1 MKITAAIITHAQGSE
16 GWDQHRKR
24 SYNASELAVAMGISR
39 HTARSELVRIKA
51 TGIQP
56 EHSDFVQQRVFAP
69 GHESEALARPIAQ
82 EIMGEELYPCVLAA
96 EVDGLPLSA
105 SLDGMDLFDRMTWEH
120 KQASDALLASLA
132 AGVIPEEYH
141 PQMEQGLML
150 SGAEKCLFMASNGTR
165 DRMESVW
172 YESDP
177 VLRAKIIPTW
187 KQFAADVAAYQPEAP
202 ASPAPTGKAPE
213 ALPALHIVLKGE
225 VSASNLAT
233 FKDVA
238 LAAIRS
244 VNRDLQTDQDFAD
257 SAKARKWCEDIESK
271 VAAAKEHALGQTA
284 SIDELFR
291 AMDEISAEA
300 RRVRLELDKL
310 EKARNLAINGEIVA
324 DGVKQFADHMKA
336 LNAAMPAAYMPS
348 VPVDFG
354 GAIKGLRSVASKKD
368 AVATELARVK
378 IIANEHATRIQA
390 NLRTLAE
397 RKDMAFLFADVGALV
412 LKAPDDLAAVMAQ
425 RVSRHEAEQAAK
437 EEAQRERIRAEE
449 AVKLQREADE
459 KRRAEEAKSKLKP
472 HAWQLADEQRLRA
485 ARLEDERIKR
495 EQIEQLQAAR
505 IRDEELQRQAQA
517 AIAAAAT
524 PAPAPVAAPAPAPVA
539 ARVSPAIP
547 TDSGARL
554 SLGQINERISPVS
567 INVAGLAAL
576 GYEPVEQVKASRL
589 YRESDFSAICAAIV
603 RHVQGVAQGVSA

>member
-1 MKITAAIITHAQGSE
+1 MKTHSLVQGSQEWIAHRAQFWNASDAPAMMGCSPHMTRTELLHMKKTGITAEVDAATQRRFDDG
-16 GWDQHRKR
+16 HR
-24 SYNASELAVAMGISR
+24 
-39 HTARSELVRIKA
+39 
-51 TGIQP
+51 
-56 EHSDFVQQRVFAP
+56 F
-69 GHESEALARPIAQ
+69 EALARPLAEKIV
-82 EIMGEELYPCVLAA
+82 GEDLYPVTGTNG
-96 EVDGLPLSA
+96 ELSA
-105 SLDGMDLFDRMTWEH
+105 SFDGLTLMEDVAFEH
-120 KQASDALLASLA
+120 KTLNAELRECLEGQDEAPRLPLHYR
-132 AGVIPEEYH
+132 V
-141 PQMEQGLML
+141 QMEQQLIV
-150 SGAEKCLFMASNGTR
+150 SGAGRVLFMASEWKGDELVEER
-165 DRMESVW
+165 HCW
-172 YESDP
+172 YASDKA
-177 VLRAKIIPTW
+177 LRAQIIAGW
-187 KQFAADVAAYQPEAP
+187 QQFAIDLVSFTPEAP
-202 ASPAPTGKAPE
+202 AAPAPTGKAPE

-336 LNAAMPAAYMPS
+336 LNAAMPAAYMPAIQA
-348 VPVDFG
+348 DFG

-378 IIANEHATRIQA
+378 IIANEHATRITA

-437 EEAQRERIRAEE
+437 EEAQRERIRDEE
-449 AVKLQREADE
+449 AAKLQREADE
-459 KRRAEEAKSKLKP
+459 KRRAEEAEAQRK
-472 HAWQLADEQRLRA
+472 ARAEQEEAD
-485 ARLEDERIKR
+485 RLER
-495 EQIEQLQAAR
+495 EEYRRRGEEAQA
-505 IRDEELQRQAQA
+505 QREAQA
-517 AIAAAAT
+517 AIAVAAT
-524 PAPAPVAAPAPAPVA
+524 PAPAAALPIKEEATEVPDL
-539 ARVSPAIP
+539 AIGKI
-547 TDSGARL
+547 GARL
-554 SLGQINERISPVS
+554 GFSVSTDFLQSLGFTATHIHN
-567 INVAGLAAL
+567 A
-576 GYEPVEQVKASRL
+576 RL
-589 YRESDFSAICAAIV
+589 FRESDFPKICAAIA
-603 RHVQGVAQGVSA
+603 RHVEAVANGVPA

>member
-1 MKITAAIITHAQGSE
+1 MQLHNLQQGSDA
-16 GWDQHRKR
+16 WHQFRMQHHG
-24 SYNASELAVAMGISR
+24 ASEAAAMLGINPTTTR
-39 HTARSELVRIKA
+39 TELLTAKK
-51 TGIQP
+51 TGIAK
-56 EHSDFVQQRVFAP
+56 EFSRFVQERVLDR
-69 GHESEALARPIAQ
+69 GHKVEALGRPIV
-82 EIMGEELYPCVLAA
+82 EELIGDDLFPVTASRGKLSASCDGLTMDRLTAFEHKQWSKVLAA
-96 EVDGLPLSA
+96 
-105 SLDGMDLFDRMTWEH
+105 
-120 KQASDALLASLA
+120 LA
-132 AGVIPEEYH
+132 GQGIVPEYH
-141 PQMEQGLML
+141 MAQCQQILYVT
-150 SGAEKCLFMASNGTR
+150 GAKKVIFTVSDGTR
-165 DRMESVW
+165 DNFLTVTVTPDDAWFERLERGWEQFDKDLAEFV
-172 YESDP
+172 P
-177 VLRAKIIPTW
+177 VEV
-187 KQFAADVAAYQPEAP
+187 VA
-202 ASPAPTGKAPE
+202 APTGKAPE
-213 ALPALHIVLKGE
+213 TLPALHIVLKGE

-291 AMDEISAEA
+291 TMDEISAEA

-368 AVATELARVK
+368 AVNTELARVK
-378 IIANEHATRIQA
+378 IIANEHATRIQG

-412 LKAPDDLAAVMAQ
+412 LKQPDDLAAVMAQ
-425 RVSRHEAEQAAK
+425 RVARHEAEQAAK
-437 EEAQRERIRAEE
+437 EQAQRERIRAEE
-449 AVKLQREADE
+449 MANLQREALE
-459 KRRAEEAKSKLKP
+459 QQRAQEAQAK
-472 HAWQLADEQRLRA
+472 QLADEQRQQA

-495 EQIEQLQAAR
+495 EQIEQVQAAR
-505 IRDEELQRQAQA
+505 IRDEELHRQAQA
-517 AIAAAAT
+517 AIAIAAA
-524 PAPAPVAAPAPAPVA
+524 AAP

-554 SLGQINERISPVS
+554 TLGQINERLEIVS
-567 INVAGLAAL
+567 VNAEQLARMGFPATVNRSARTYL
-576 GYEPVEQVKASRL
+576 
-589 YRESDFSAICAAIV
+589 ESDFPRMCAVIQ
-603 RHVQGVAQGVSA
+603 RHLIAVSQGVAA